1 MGLSQPAGSS
11 VSACMITRSPMREPA
26 PDSAVSSRPR
36 LLGLAYRMLGDVDE
50 AEDVVQEAFLRWH
63 LAEQETIR
71 APEGWLVTV
80 VTRLAVDRLRRLKT
94 ERASYPGPWLPEPI
108 RTDGPLAPAAMPS
121 PDRRVELAS
130 DLSVALLVL
139 LERLAPEERAA
150 FLLRDVFDY
159 DYADIARILE
169 RSADAVRQMVSRARA
184 RVQSDRTRVATDP
197 GEHERL
203 LERFLDAVIADDAEG
218 VMALLAPDV
227 VLAGDGGGRAAA
239 ARKVISGRDHITR
252 FLLGVRRKFAPSYS
266 HRIRYLNGEP
276 ALITFDHATVI
287 STMSLSLSEGRIEA
301 IHIMRNPDKL
311 RHVLASSVVLR

>member
-1 MGLSQPAGSS
+1 
-11 VSACMITRSPMREPA
+11 MITRLPMRELAPA
-26 PDSAVSSRPR
+26 GVDGFRPR

-63 LAEQETIR
+63 LAEQEAIR

-80 VTRLAVDRLRRLKT
+80 VTRLAVDRLRRLAT
-94 ERASYPGPWLPEPI
+94 ERASYPGPWLPEPV
-108 RTDGPLAPAAMPS
+108 RTDTEFLPKPMPET
-121 PDRRVELAS
+121 DRRAEITS

-150 FLLRDVFDY
+150 FLLRDVFDT

-169 RSADAVRQMVSRARA
+169 RSTDAVRQMVHRART
-184 RVQSDRTRVATDP
+184 RVQTERARVATDP
-197 GEHERL
+197 EQHARL
-203 LERFLDAVIADDAEG
+203 LESFVDALTADDAEG
-218 VMALLAPDV
+218 VVALLAPDV
-227 VLAGDGGGRAAA
+227 MLASDGGGRARA
-239 ARKVISGRDHITR
+239 ARNWLSGRDRVSR
-252 FLLGVRRKFAPSYS
+252 FLLGVRRKFAANYS

-287 STMSLSLSEGRIEA
+287 STMTLALDGQRIRA

-311 RHVLASSVVLR
+311 RHVLDAAVVLK

>member
-1 MGLSQPAGSS
+1 
-11 VSACMITRSPMREPA
+11 MREPA
-26 PDSAVSSRPR
+26 PDSAVSHRPR

-50 AEDVVQEAFLRWH
+50 AEDVVQEALLRWH
-63 LAEQETIR
+63 LADQEAIR
-71 APEGWLVTV
+71 VPEAWLVTV

-108 RTDGPLAPAAMPS
+108 RTDGPFAPSPMPS
-121 PDRRVELAS
+121 PDRRAELSS
-130 DLSVALLVL
+130 DLSVALLLL

-150 FLLRDVFDY
+150 FLLRDVFDF

-169 RSADAVRQMVSRARA
+169 RSADAVRQMVSRARTRVQQDRA
-184 RVQSDRTRVATDP
+184 RVQTDP

-203 LERFLDAVIADDAEG
+203 LERFLDAVIADDAAG

-239 ARKVISGRDHITR
+239 ARNVIRGCDHVAR

-276 ALITFDHATVI
+276 ALVSFDHAAVI
-287 STMSLSLSEGRIEA
+287 STMSVVVSDGRIEA

-311 RHVLASSVVLR
+311 GHVLASTVLLR